1 MEYVYLILLCA
12 LVFGLCFLVDKGFK
26 KLFRNRR
33 EHQSGLAVRHNKK
46 VMAFGVIAIALGIA
60 AFFSAGQGGLVF
72 YIGGAVLILIGI
84 VLITMYTTFGLFYCD
99 DTFLVSTFGKKSLSY
114 TYADICA
121 QKLYNNMGHILIELH
136 MEDGRTVALQSGMD
150 GVYPFL
156 DKAFSGWLRQKGVSR
171 EECDFHDPQNSRWF
185 PEVEE

>member
-84 VLITMYTTFGLFYCD
+84 VLITMYTTFGPFTVMILSWSVPLARKACLIPMQISVHRSCITIWV
-99 DTFLVSTFGKKSLSY
+99 TF
-114 TYADICA
+114 
-121 QKLYNNMGHILIELH
+121 
-136 MEDGRTVALQSGMD
+136 
-150 GVYPFL
+150 
-156 DKAFSGWLRQKGVSR
+156 
-171 EECDFHDPQNSRWF
+171 
-185 PEVEE
+185 